1 MAPLDIWNTFCVLR
15 QEFAEFLFA
24 KFPQR
29 LRAMRK
35 RLLENGGRSEQ
46 EYAAFLHD
54 ILGIWSE
61 VAALLVLASIDCP
74 PMENC
79 EKVELGD
86 VGARQNKDE
95 NALLHYTHY
104 TGVLRVQLTSSRV
117 EYKYTNTI

>member
-1 MAPLDIWNTFCVLR
+1 MSGEIPSSSTTSMAPLEIWNTFCVLR

-79 EKVELGD
+79 EKVGIAVRAGFELGD
-86 VGARQNKDE
+86 VGARQNKEE
-95 NALLHYTHY
+95 NA
-104 TGVLRVQLTSSRV
+104 
-117 EYKYTNTI
+117 